1 LNSTLTRQYTAEH
14 IAFSGTGS
22 AYDPQ
27 TGEALVYAPAETHRV
42 VSIAQSESYHEIEEF
57 KGRQVDFTFTAMDA
71 ISEIIGALTTAQCGY
86 LLVLQCYVSYEDGR
100 LNNANKT
107 PMDTSDMIAALK
119 LGRKRQTFYD
129 FLRKC
134 LDNGIITKNDNGSYN
149 VNPRY
154 HFRGVTHNRAVVR
167 SYTAKVKAAYREVNA
182 ADLGLMYRML
192 PYVHYGTNALCDNPT
207 ERDPLYIRWF
217 NGKEL
222 AEAIGVHEKTLSG
235 RLTRMKFGDEY
246 VIARLNVGGT
256 MKYVFNPNVFYRK
269 NTTPD
274 DTLIAMFNV
283 NYKRKR

>member
-1 LNSTLTRQYTAEH
+1 MRADRRLYTAEH
-14 IAFSGTGS
+14 IAFNGTGS
-22 AYDPQ
+22 AYDPE
-27 TGEALVYAPAETHRV
+27 TGEALVYGPAETHRL
-42 VSIAQSESYHEIEEF
+42 VSIAQSDAYHEIEEF

-71 ISEIIGALTTAQCGY
+71 ISEIIDVLSTAQCGY
-86 LLVLQCYVSYEDGR
+86 LLVLQCYVSYTDGR

-107 PMDTSDMIAALK
+107 PMATSDMIAALK

-167 SYTAKVKAAYREVNA
+167 SYTAKIKAAYREVNA

-207 ERDPLYIRWF
+207 ERDPLNIRWF

-222 AEAIGVHEKTLSG
+222 ADAIGVHEKYLAR
-235 RLTRMKFGDEY
+235 RLPKMKFAGEY
-246 VIARLNVGGT
+246 VIGRFHLGDT
-256 MKYVFNPNVFYRK
+256 RKYVFNPNVFYRK
-269 NTTPD
+269 STAAD
-274 DTLIAMFNV
+274 DSTIALFTV
-283 NYKRKR
+283 D

>member
-1 LNSTLTRQYTAEH
+1 MTAEH
-14 IAFSGTGS
+14 LAFTGTGT
-22 AYDPQ
+22 AFDPT
-27 TGEALVYAPAETHRV
+27 TGEALVYGPASTHRLV
-42 VSIAQSESYHEIEEF
+42 NVAQSEAYNEREQF
-57 KGRQVDFTFTAMDA
+57 RGRQPDFTFAAMDA
-71 ISEIIGALTTAQCGY
+71 ISEVTNVLTTAQCGY

-100 LNNANKT
+100 LNNGNKT
-107 PMDTSDMIAALK
+107 PMTTSDMIDALK

-134 LDNGIITKNDNGSYN
+134 MESGIITKNDDGSYN

-154 HFRGVTHNRAVVR
+154 HFRGVTHNRAVIR
-167 SYTAKVKAAYREVNA
+167 SYTAKVKAVYREVNA

-192 PYVHYGTNALCDNPT
+192 PFVHYGTNALCANPT
-207 ERDPLYIRWF
+207 EKYPHNIRWF

-222 AEAIGVHEKTLSG
+222 ADAIGIHEKSLS
-235 RLTRMKFGDEY
+235 RSLPRMKFGDEY

-269 NTTPD
+269 NTAPD

-283 NYKRKR
+283 KR